1 MKTLRRKDWKLGA
14 AVGTALSLGSAGA
27 IAGPHG
33 FDLHNVLNGASAS
46 MAGTSIAHVED
57 PVSAVFGNPA
67 TLTTYYGGTNFMF
80 GATFYM
86 PRATMVHDGSAG
98 HAVANF
104 GEYGDTNSVATTVGN
119 AGSLS
124 GTDYTTAQAIAA
136 FELTNNGGAAAAGSA
151 ATTFAFNSTSKAD
164 VYAVP
169 QVAVTQDLSGLG
181 IPVVLGV
188 GVTATSGIGVDYKH
202 SSNSLGA
209 AAELIN
215 LGVNAGI
222 GMKMSDTLDVGVSM
236 TITYAMLEAG
246 LTGSGGMTHDI
257 GFRGTLG
264 ARKKMSDNMT
274 VGLYYQTEQEHQYDN
289 LHVTSMHG
297 TTPFANIGG
306 ITGTVNIKCNGDVV
320 DSTDG
325 ICRQDLEVQQPWNV
339 GLGVSMDMGNGLL
352 VMADIT
358 HKAWSDAK
366 FFNEFYDDQN
376 VVSIGVQKTMGNL
389 KLRAGYGY
397 ADDPLLST
405 VKVGKEVASIG
416 LVNSEGRTV
425 SSPMYGLFMSY
436 FQAMETPVIYK
447 HRIAVGL
454 GVENFL
460 GVPFL
465 SLDTHAAMQLEE
477 DKCFGSGQRGQ
488 STSTGYY
495 NNATIG
501 TALAGGL
508 ASSGCV
514 AADHTKATVSSFHLG
529 GALTWSF

>member
-1 MKTLRRKDWKLGA
+1 MKTLRNDWKLGA

-33 FDLHNVLNGASAS
+33 FDLHNVLHGASAS

-98 HAVANF
+98 YAV
-104 GEYGDTNSVATTVGN
+104 GEVATLVDIDEGAHGN
-119 AGSLS
+119 
-124 GTDYTTAQAIAA
+124 TAA
-136 FELTNNGGAAAAGSA
+136 SY
-151 ATTFAFNSTSKAD
+151 AFNSTSKAD

-169 QVAVTQDLSGLG
+169 TVAVTQDLSGLG

-188 GVTATSGIGVDYKH
+188 GVSATSGIGVDYKH

-264 ARKKMSDNMT
+264 ARKSMGPMT

-289 LHVTSMHG
+289 IHVTSNNG
-297 TTPFANIGG
+297 SAPT
-306 ITGTVNIKCNGDVV
+306 ITSGMVTVECNGDDV
-320 DSTDG
+320 DTTTG
-325 ICRQDLEVQQPWNV
+325 VCRQDLEVQQPWNV
-339 GLGVSMDMGNGLL
+339 GLGVSMDMGNNLL
-352 VMADIT
+352 VMGDVT

-366 FFNEFYDDQN
+366 FFKEFYDDQT
-376 VVSIGVQKTMGNL
+376 VISVGVQKTMGNL

-405 VKVGKEVASIG
+405 VKVGQEVKTIG
-416 LVNSEGRTV
+416 GVNSHGNAYT
-425 SSPMYGLFMSY
+425 SPMYGLFMSY

-447 HRIAVGL
+447 HRVSVGL

-465 SLDTHAAMQLEE
+465 SLDTHAAVQLEE
-477 DKCFGSGQRGQ
+477 DKCFGAGQAGQ
-488 STSTGYY
+488 STSNGYY
-495 NNATIG
+495 NNATVG
-501 TALAGGL
+501 TALSGGL
-508 ASSGCV
+508 AASGCTSS
-514 AADHTKATVSSFHLG
+514 DHTKATVSSFHLG

>member
-1 MKTLRRKDWKLGA
+1 MKTLKKDWKLGA

-33 FDLHNVLNGASAS
+33 FDLHNVLNGASAA

-104 GEYGDTNSVATTVGN
+104 GEQGDTNSTATVVAAQASNG
-119 AGSLS
+119 AGTSMS
-124 GTDYTTAQAIAA
+124 TAEAIAA
-136 FELTNNGGAAAAGSA
+136 FELTNNGSVGAVGSA
-151 ATTFAFNSTSKAD
+151 NTTFAFDSTSKAD
-164 VYAVP
+164 IYAVP

-202 SSNSLGA
+202 TSNSLGA

-246 LTGSGGMTHDI
+246 ITGSGGMTHDI

-264 ARKKMSDNMT
+264 ARKKMNDNMT
-274 VGLYYQTEQEHQYDN
+274 IGLYYQTEQEHQYDN

-297 TTPFANIGG
+297 SAPFSAIGG
-306 ITGTVNIKCNGDVV
+306 ITGTVNMKCNGDVV
-320 DSTDG
+320 SASVG
-325 ICRQDLEVQQPWNV
+325 VCRQDLEVEQPWNV

-352 VMADIT
+352 VMADVT

-376 VVSIGVQKTMGNL
+376 VVSIGLQKTMGNL

-405 VKVGKEVASIG
+405 VKVGQEVASIG
-416 LVNSEGRTV
+416 LVNSEGVAV
-425 SSPMYGLFMSY
+425 SSPMYGIFMSY

-465 SLDTHAAMQLEE
+465 SLDTHAAIQLEE
-477 DKCFGSGQRGQ
+477 DKCFGSGQAGN

-508 ASSGCV
+508 AARGCT
-514 AADHTKATVSSFHLG
+514 ASDHSKATVSSMHVG

>member
-1 MKTLRRKDWKLGA
+1 MKTFKKDWKLGA
-14 AVGTALSLGSAGA
+14 AVGTALSLGSTGA

-46 MAGTSIAHVED
+46 FAGTSIAHVED

-86 PRATMVHDGSAG
+86 PRATMIHDGSAG
-98 HAVANF
+98 AAVSGYSGF
-104 GEYGDTNSVATTVGN
+104 DTLVEADNSISTSAHN
-119 AGSLS
+119 SA
-124 GTDYTTAQAIAA
+124 DY
-136 FELTNNGGAAAAGSA
+136 S
-151 ATTFAFNSTSKAD
+151 FNSTSKAD

-202 SSNSLGA
+202 TSNSLGA

-222 GMKMSDTLDVGVSM
+222 GMKMSDTLDVGVAM
-236 TITYAMLEAG
+236 TITYAMLEVG

-257 GFRGTLG
+257 GFRGTIG
-264 ARKKMSDNMT
+264 ARKKMSDAMT
-274 VGLYYQTEQEHQYDN
+274 VGVYYQTEQEHQYDN
-289 LHVTSMHG
+289 IHVTSMDG
-297 TTPFANIGG
+297 SNLGG
-306 ITGTVNIKCNGDVV
+306 NLSNSSLSSAVCNGDAGNV
-320 DSTDG
+320 
-325 ICRQDLEVQQPWNV
+325 CRQDLEVQQPWNV
-339 GLGVSMDMGNGLL
+339 GLGVSMDMGNNLL
-352 VMADIT
+352 VMADFT
-358 HKAWSDAK
+358 HKAWSDAH

-376 VVSIGVQKTMGNL
+376 VISVGVQKTMGNL

-397 ADDPLLST
+397 ADDPLLSQVT
-405 VKVGKEVASIG
+405 VGQEVATIG
-416 LVNSEGRTV
+416 GVNTSGAAYT
-425 SSPMYGLFMSY
+425 SPMYGLFMSY

-447 HRIAVGL
+447 HRIALGL

-465 SLDTHAAMQLEE
+465 SLDSHVAVQLEE
-477 DKCFGSGQRGQ
+477 DKCFGSGQAGMTDGYGGATGVHGV
-488 STSTGYY
+488 SLYSGTGGVGEGCTS
-495 NNATIG
+495 N
-501 TALAGGL
+501 
-508 ASSGCV
+508 
-514 AADHTKATVSSFHLG
+514 DHTKATVSSFHLG

>member
-1 MKTLRRKDWKLGA
+1 MKTLRNDWKLGA

-46 MAGTSIAHVED
+46 FAGTSNAHVED

-86 PRATMVHDGSAG
+86 PRATMQHDGSAG
-98 HAVANF
+98 HAVANT
-104 GEYGDTNSVATTVGN
+104 G
-119 AGSLS
+119 GSL
-124 GTDYTTAQAIAA
+124 
-136 FELTNNGGAAAAGSA
+136 TNIGDATAAGNTA
-151 ATTFAFNSTSKAD
+151 ASFAFNSTSKAD

-202 SSNSLGA
+202 TSNSLGA

-257 GFRGTLG
+257 GFRGTIG
-264 ARKKMSDNMT
+264 ARKKISDAT
-274 VGLYYQTEQEHQYDN
+274 TLGLYYQTEQEHQYDN

-297 TTPFANIGG
+297 KKPFSGLSGYSYGYGHNQDV
-306 ITGTVNIKCNGDVV
+306 TCNGDSVTASV
-320 DSTDG
+320 G
-325 ICRQDLEVQQPWNV
+325 VCRQDVEVQQPWNV
-339 GLGVSMDMGNGLL
+339 GLGISHDMGNGML
-352 VMADIT
+352 VMADFT

-376 VVSIGVQKTMGNL
+376 VVSIGIQKTMGNL

-405 VKVGKEVASIG
+405 VKVGEHIKTIG
-416 LVNSEGRTV
+416 LTNSEGHSTT
-425 SSPMYGLFMSY
+425 SPMYGLFMSY

-447 HRIAVGL
+447 HRIALGL
-454 GVENFL
+454 GVESFL

-465 SLDTHAAMQLEE
+465 SLDSHVAVQLEE
-477 DKCFGSGQRGQ
+477 DKCFGSGQVNY
-488 STSTGYY
+488 TAPTGF
-495 NNATIG
+495 AAAAKGI
-501 TALAGGL
+501 ALAGGL
-508 ASSGCV
+508 ASAGCSSN
-514 AADHTKATVSSFHLG
+514 DHTKATVSSFHLG

>member
-1 MKTLRRKDWKLGA
+1 MKTLKNDWKLGA

-33 FDLHNVLNGASAS
+33 FDLHNVLNGAAAS
-46 MAGTSIAHVED
+46 FAGTSIAHVED

-86 PRATMVHDGSAG
+86 PRATMKHDGSAG
-98 HAVANF
+98 HAVSNF
-104 GEYGDTNSVATTVGN
+104 GDYDQS
-119 AGSLS
+119 GS
-124 GTDYTTAQAIAA
+124 TAQATGAPSLY
-136 FELTNNGGAAAAGSA
+136 ELTNNGTA
-151 ATTFAFNSTSKAD
+151 ATKGNASTDFAFDTTSKAD

-188 GVTATSGIGVDYKH
+188 GVTATNGIGVDYRH
-202 SSNSLGA
+202 TSNSIGA
-209 AAELIN
+209 GAELIN

-246 LTGSGGMTHDI
+246 ITGSGGMTHDI
-257 GFRGTLG
+257 GFRGTIG

-289 LHVTSMHG
+289 IHVTSMHG
-297 TTPFANIGG
+297 SDPFSGTLG
-306 ITGTVNIKCNGDVV
+306 ITGTVAVKCNA
-320 DSTDG
+320 DG
-325 ICRQDLEVQQPWNV
+325 VTTGSAGVCRQDLEVQQPWNV
-339 GLGVSMDMGNGLL
+339 GLGVSMDMGNNLL

-405 VKVGKEVASIG
+405 VKVGQEVASIG
-416 LVNSEGRTV
+416 LVNPEGATV
-425 SSPMYGLFMSY
+425 TSPMYGIFMSY

-465 SLDTHAAMQLEE
+465 SLDTHAAVQLEE
-477 DKCFGSGQRGQ
+477 DKCFGSGQAGQ

-501 TALAGGL
+501 VALAGGL
-508 ASSGCV
+508 ASDGCTSS
-514 AADHTKATVSSFHLG
+514 DHSKATVSSFHLG

>member
-1 MKTLRRKDWKLGA
+1 MKTLKNDWKLGA

-33 FDLHNVLNGASAS
+33 FDLHNVLNGASAA

-104 GEYGDTNSVATTVGN
+104 GDISTT
-119 AGSLS
+119 GS
-124 GTDYTTAQAIAA
+124 TAQVTSNSA
-136 FELTNNGGAAAAGSA
+136 FELTNNGGISPLGNAN
-151 ATTFAFNSTSKAD
+151 TTFAFDSTSKAD

-202 SSNSLGA
+202 TSNSLGA

-222 GMKMSDTLDVGVSM
+222 GMKVSDTLDVGVSM

-246 LTGSGGMTHDI
+246 ITGSGGMTHDI

-264 ARKKMSDNMT
+264 ARKSMGPMT
-274 VGLYYQTEQEHQYDN
+274 IGMYYQTEQEHQYDN

-297 TTPFANIGG
+297 RTPFISTAGINGG
-306 ITGTVNIKCNGDVV
+306 GAVVNIKCNGDSVGNMYGV
-320 DSTDG
+320 
-325 ICRQDLEVQQPWNV
+325 CRQDLEVQQPWNV
-339 GLGVSMDMGNGLL
+339 GLGMSMDMGNGLL
-352 VMADIT
+352 VMADVT

-376 VVSIGVQKTMGNL
+376 VISVGVQKTMGNL

-405 VKVGKEVASIG
+405 VKVGQEVASIG
-416 LVNSEGRTV
+416 LVNSEGVAV
-425 SSPMYGLFMSY
+425 SSPMYGIFMSY

-447 HRIAVGL
+447 HRVAVGL

-465 SLDTHAAMQLEE
+465 SLDTHAAIQLEE
-477 DKCFGSGQRGQ
+477 DKCFGSGQAGQ

-508 ASSGCV
+508 ASSGCT
-514 AADHTKATVSSFHLG
+514 ANDHSKATVSSMHLG

>member
-1 MKTLRRKDWKLGA
+1 MKTFKKDWKLGA

-33 FDLHNVLNGASAS
+33 FDLHNVLHGASAS
-46 MAGTSIAHVED
+46 FAGTSIAHVED

-86 PRATMVHDGSAG
+86 PRATMKHDGSAG
-98 HAVANF
+98 YAV
-104 GEYGDTNSVATTVGN
+104 GEFT
-119 AGSLS
+119 AGV
-124 GTDYTTAQAIAA
+124 DIP
-136 FELTNNGGAAAAGSA
+136 NGAAGATNAASSIA
-151 ATTFAFNSTSKAD
+151 DYEFDSTSKAD

-169 QVAVTQDLSGLG
+169 TVAVTQDLSGLG

-188 GVTATSGIGVDYKH
+188 GVSATSGIGVDYKH
-202 SSNSLGA
+202 TANSLGA

-222 GMKMSDTLDVGVSM
+222 GMKMSETLDVGVSM

-264 ARKKMSDNMT
+264 ARKMMGPMT
-274 VGLYYQTEQEHQYDN
+274 IGVYYQTEQEHQYDN
-289 LHVTSMHG
+289 LHVTSNSGSRPTVTQAAMQG
-297 TTPFANIGG
+297 LASTPNG
-306 ITGTVNIKCNGDVV
+306 VVCNGKEGFPAGYALTEGV
-320 DSTDG
+320 
-325 ICRQDLEVQQPWNV
+325 CRQDVEVQQPWNV
-339 GLGVSMDMGNGLL
+339 GLGVAMDMGNNLL
-352 VMADIT
+352 VMADVT
-358 HKAWSDAK
+358 HKKWSDAK

-376 VVSIGVQKTMGNL
+376 VISIGVQKTMGNL

-397 ADDPLLST
+397 ADDPLLS
-405 VKVGKEVASIG
+405 KVMPGKHIASIG
-416 LVNSEGRTV
+416 GVNTAGNAYT
-425 SSPMYGLFMSY
+425 SPMYGLFMSY

-447 HRIAVGL
+447 HRVALGL

-465 SLDTHAAMQLEE
+465 SLDSHVALQLEE
-477 DKCFGSGQRGQ
+477 DKCFGSAQGTDTTGFYGALTLGQ
-488 STSTGYY
+488 SLRSTVGLGG
-495 NNATIG
+495 NAI
-501 TALAGGL
+501 
-508 ASSGCV
+508 SGCDT
-514 AADHTKATVSSFHLG
+514 ADHTKATVSSFHLG

>member
-1 MKTLRRKDWKLGA
+1 MKTLRNDWKLGA

-33 FDLHNVLNGASAS
+33 FDLHNVLNGSAASF
-46 MAGTSIAHVED
+46 AGTSIAHVED

-86 PRATMVHDGSAG
+86 PRATMQHDGSAG
-98 HAVANF
+98 YAVSEVPTAVDVTS
-104 GEYGDTNSVATTVGN
+104 GASGN
-119 AGSLS
+119 AI
-124 GTDYTTAQAIAA
+124 TDY
-136 FELTNNGGAAAAGSA
+136 E
-151 ATTFAFNSTSKAD
+151 FNSTSKAD
-164 VYAVP
+164 IYAVP

-202 SSNSLGA
+202 TSNSLGA

-257 GFRGTLG
+257 GFRGTIG
-264 ARKKMSDNMT
+264 ARKHMGPMT
-274 VGLYYQTEQEHQYDN
+274 IGMYYQTEQEHQYDN
-289 LHVTSMHG
+289 LHVTSMDG
-297 TTPFANIGG
+297 SAA
-306 ITGTVNIKCNGDVV
+306 TVTSSVVSYQCNGDNVGTTTGV
-320 DSTDG
+320 
-325 ICRQDLEVQQPWNV
+325 CRQDVEVQQPWNV
-339 GLGVSMDMGNGLL
+339 GLGVSMDMGNNLL
-352 VMADIT
+352 VMADVT
-358 HKAWSDAK
+358 HKKWSDAK

-376 VVSIGVQKTMGNL
+376 VISVGVQKTMGNL

-397 ADDPLLST
+397 ADDPLLS
-405 VKVGKEVASIG
+405 KVGVGQHIPTIG
-416 LVNSEGRTV
+416 GVNPAGNTYT
-425 SSPMYGLFMSY
+425 SPMYGLFMSY

-447 HRIAVGL
+447 HRLAVGL

-465 SLDTHAAMQLEE
+465 SLDTHAAVQLEE
-477 DKCFGSGQRGQ
+477 DKCFGSGQGKGRAGWHNYATRGE
-488 STSTGYY
+488 SLRTTLGLSG
-495 NNATIG
+495 NAI
-501 TALAGGL
+501 
-508 ASSGCV
+508 SGC
-514 AADHTKATVSSFHLG
+514 ATSDHTKATVSSFHLG

>member
-1 MKTLRRKDWKLGA
+1 MKTLKNDWKLGA

-33 FDLHNVLNGASAS
+33 FDLHNVLNGASAA

-104 GEYGDTNSVATTVGN
+104 GDISTTGSASQVSSNS
-119 AGSLS
+119 SL
-124 GTDYTTAQAIAA
+124 
-136 FELTNNGGAAAAGSA
+136 ELTNNGGISPLSTISA
-151 ATTFAFNSTSKAD
+151 DLSNLGTVGATFAFDSTSKAD

-202 SSNSLGA
+202 TSNSLGA

-246 LTGSGGMTHDI
+246 ITGSGGMTHDI

-264 ARKKMSDNMT
+264 ARKSMGPMT
-274 VGLYYQTEQEHQYDN
+274 IGMYYQTEQEHQYDN

-297 TTPFANIGG
+297 QTPFISTAGINGG
-306 ITGTVNIKCNGDVV
+306 GAVVNIKCNGDSVGNMWGV
-320 DSTDG
+320 
-325 ICRQDLEVQQPWNV
+325 CRQDLEVQQPWNV
-339 GLGVSMDMGNGLL
+339 GLGMSMDMGNGLL
-352 VMADIT
+352 VMADVT

-376 VVSIGVQKTMGNL
+376 VISIGVQKTMGNL

-405 VKVGKEVASIG
+405 VKVGQEVASIG
-416 LVNSEGRTV
+416 LINSEGVAV
-425 SSPMYGLFMSY
+425 SSPMYGIFMSY

-447 HRIAVGL
+447 HRVAVGL

-465 SLDTHAAMQLEE
+465 SLDTHAAIQLEE
-477 DKCFGSGQRGQ
+477 DKCFGSGQAGQ

-501 TALAGGL
+501 VALAGGL
-508 ASSGCV
+508 ASSGCT
-514 AADHTKATVSSFHLG
+514 ANDHSKATVSSMHLG